1 MLKELLLSV
10 VTPVLLLS
18 SLQAATPMPMIVSH
32 RGESKDAPENTMAA
46 FRLAVQRGVG
56 GMECDVY
63 ATTDGVPV
71 IMHDESMSR
80 TTGGA
85 AKITELTADVV
96 TNTAATA
103 AWTGSGYQDEKVP
116 SLAEYLSLLNGS
128 SIKAVIELKSTKNN
142 VVDAVVAAVRAEPAA
157 TKDRV
162 VFISFTAA
170 YCR

>member
-63 ATTDGVPV
+63 ATADGVPV

-80 TTGGA
+80 TTGVA

-116 SLAEYLSLLNGS
+116 SLAEYLSLLNMKGHIKYTF
-128 SIKAVIELKSTKNN
+128 SITIITKKMLNAN
-142 VVDAVVAAVRAEPAA
+142 CTHCTP
-157 TKDRV
+157 
-162 VFISFTAA
+162 SLLHS
-170 YCR
+170 

>member
-1 MLKELLLSV
+1 
-10 VTPVLLLS
+10 
-18 SLQAATPMPMIVSH
+18 
-32 RGESKDAPENTMAA
+32 MAA

-63 ATTDGVPV
+63 ATADGVPV

-80 TTGGA
+80 TTGVA

-103 AWTGSGYQDEKVP
+103 A
-116 SLAEYLSLLNGS
+116 
-128 SIKAVIELKSTKNN
+128 
-142 VVDAVVAAVRAEPAA
+142 

-162 VFISFTAA
+162 VFISFAPERVQQVRAALPDYPAWLLASNVENVPAATLIAKAQACNATGVDVSGTFDAA
-170 YCR
+170 YVAAVRNLPT